1 MKLSLFIIVLII
13 FRTNA
18 NLPLNDFTVELKDNG
33 ANAIDIT
40 SQGAF
45 TFILRSDNKIYKWD
59 GISAFVFFQG
69 PANLGVDYLI
79 RSITVNELGV
89 IWACADNYDKLFKY
103 INSAWTELTL
113 GGTPCYNVKIG
124 YGPLSKLYL
133 AKEGDKDFNQNHI
146 YYLNASNGF
155 TMNTYTTNNSKRLFA
170 FSSQYS
176 GRLIK
181 LFINIY

>member
-103 INSAWTELTL
+103 INSAWTLFSSI
-113 GGTPCYNVKIG
+113 PCYNVKIG

-133 AKEGDKDFNQNHI
+133 GKEGDTTYNSNRITF
-146 YYLNASNGF
+146 LNSSNGF
-155 TMNTYTTNNSKRLFA
+155 TEFVLPVTSTNKMFT
-170 FSSQYS
+170 FSSDNAGMNY
-176 GRLIK
+176 
-181 LFINIY
+181 Y